1 MRGGLVSS
9 DLARLMIKCR
19 EAWRWRRSW
28 EKFPAGLAIDLGSGG
43 GLPALVLA
51 VLWPASEWLL
61 IDSNGRKA
69 GWLQDA
75 VRRLGVSSRVDVRC
89 ERAELTG
96 RSHYRNAAELVTAR
110 GFGPP
115 ASTAECA
122 APLLR
127 EGGHL
132 LVTDPPGGQGD
143 RWPAEGLAEL
153 GLGLDSSEMV
163 ITAAGPVS
171 VSRISS
177 FAKCGPRYP
186 RRVGVPLSVPS
197 SKAIPG

>member
-1 MRGGLVSS
+1 MARS
-9 DLARLMIKCR
+9 LAFAAVLG
-19 EAWRWRRSW
+19 AV
-28 EKFPAGLAIDLGSGG
+28 PNGLAIDLGSGG

-69 GWLQDA
+69 GWLEDVIQG
-75 VRRLGVSSRVDVRC
+75 LGLSSRVEVRC

-96 RSHYRNAAELVTAR
+96 RSGYRHRAELVTAR

-143 RWPAEGLAEL
+143 RWRPDGLAEL
-153 GLGLDSSEMV
+153 GLELDSSEV
-163 ITAAGPVS
+163 VVTAAGPVS
-171 VSRISS
+171 ISRMSS
-177 FAKCGPRYP
+177 FADCGPRYP
-186 RRVGVPLSVPS
+186 RRVGVPFKRPLF
-197 SKAIPG
+197 